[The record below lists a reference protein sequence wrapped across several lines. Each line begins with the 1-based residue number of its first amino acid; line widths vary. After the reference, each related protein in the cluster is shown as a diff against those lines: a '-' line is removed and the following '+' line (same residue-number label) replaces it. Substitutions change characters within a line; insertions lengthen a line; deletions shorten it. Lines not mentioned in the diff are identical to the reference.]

1 VRGIHSARSSSVCCL
16 QMWAVIGKHGDSV
29 KGESVREKR
38 TMILFEG
45 NIAAGKSTVGRRL
58 GASGLF
64 AFIEEPVG
72 AWQQDFEE
80 NLLDLFY
87 KDANRWAFT
96 FQLAAFTTRAKTW
109 SEVLAMTDHSTVVL
123 ERSIY
128 CDRYVFAKNCYQ
140 SGLMSKTEWQLYSKL
155 WDWLQRNWCAEPDRI
170 VYLRTPAEV
179 CSERIGQRGRAEET
193 TIPLE
198 YLRDLETLHDE
209 WLMENPNAIII
220 DGCRQWEARE
230 VYDLLV
236 DAGVEMAKPDAVP
249 EGAGVV
255 AEAEAT

>member
-1 VRGIHSARSSSVCCL
+1 
-16 QMWAVIGKHGDSV
+16 
-29 KGESVREKR
+29 
-38 TMILFEG
+38 MILFEG

-58 GASGLF
+58 AASELF
-64 AFIEEPVG
+64 GFIEEPVG
-72 AWQQDFEE
+72 SWQQDFEE

-87 KDANRWAFT
+87 RDGKRWAFT

-140 SGLMSKTEWQLYSKL
+140 TGLITKTEWQLYCRL
-155 WDWLQRNWCAEPDRI
+155 WDWLQENWCAEPDKI

-179 CSERIGQRGRAEET
+179 CCERIAQRGRSEED

-198 YLRDLETLHDE
+198 YLRDLEVLHDE
-209 WLMENPNAIII
+209 WLTDNPKAVVI
-220 DGCRQWEARE
+220 DGCKQWTAKGIYE
-230 VYDLLV
+230 LLLE
-236 DAGVEMAKPDAVP
+236 AGVKLSGREQAVS
-249 EGAGVV
+249 AR
-255 AEAEAT
+255 AE

>member
-1 VRGIHSARSSSVCCL
+1 MSGILREG
-16 QMWAVIGKHGDSV
+16 GKV
-29 KGESVREKR
+29 KGKR

-58 GASGLF
+58 AESDLF
-64 AFIEEPVG
+64 GFIEEPVG
-72 AWQQDFEE
+72 AWQKDFEE

-87 KDANRWAFT
+87 RDTTRWAFT

-109 SEVLAMTDHSTVVL
+109 NEVLAMIDHRNVVL

-140 SGLMSKTEWQLYSKL
+140 SGLMKKTEWQLYCKL
-155 WDWLQRNWCAEPDRI
+155 WDWLESNWCAEPDKI

-179 CSERIGQRGRAEET
+179 CLERIEARGRDEET
-193 TIPLE
+193 TIPIE

-209 WLMENPNAIII
+209 WLTDNPKAVMI
-220 DGCRQWEARE
+220 DGCQQWTARDI
-230 VYDLLV
+230 YNTLQ
-236 DAGVEMAKPDAVP
+236 DAGVKLASEEELAAARTESSPSIVS
-249 EGAGVV
+249 
-255 AEAEAT
+255 

>member
-1 VRGIHSARSSSVCCL
+1 
-16 QMWAVIGKHGDSV
+16 MK
-29 KGESVREKR
+29 EKR

-58 GASGLF
+58 AESKLF
-64 AFIEEPVG
+64 GFVEEPVG

-87 KDANRWAFT
+87 KDMNRWAFT

-109 SEVLAMTDHSTVVL
+109 TEVLALIDHRNVVL

-140 SGLMSKTEWQLYSKL
+140 SGLMKKTEWQLYCKL
-155 WDWLQRNWCAEPDRI
+155 WDWLESNWCTEPDRI

-179 CSERIGQRGRAEET
+179 CLERLEARGRSEET
-193 TIPLE
+193 TIPIQ
-198 YLRDLETLHDE
+198 YLRDLEVLHDE
-209 WLMENPNAIII
+209 WLIDNPKAIVM
-220 DGCRQWEARE
+220 DGTREWTATQFMNLLIEAK
-230 VYDLLV
+230 VDLQ
-236 DAGVEMAKPDAVP
+236 
-249 EGAGVV
+249 
-255 AEAEAT
+255 AE